1 MTDKKV
7 DRRVRYTK
15 KAIRESF
22 LDLLEKKPLEKI
34 SVTEI
39 CKNADI
45 NRGTFY
51 SHYADPF
58 ELEASLEQE
67 LVDIFDDG
75 ASKSADGLLSALDA
89 LNLLKEN
96 RDLCRLFC
104 GPNGDMDAFVKI
116 IMDKSASYFS
126 SIMPNGDKMPGLHK
140 ECLHAMLVS
149 AVSALIKFWFENNME
164 DDAELIAGCMDSFCM
179 GGSERLYED
188 VSKRFT

>member
-1 MTDKKV
+1 MTDKKI

-22 LDLLEKKPLEKI
+22 LELLEQKPIEKI

-58 ELEASLEQE
+58 ELKQSLEQE
-67 LVDIFDDG
+67 LIDVFSDAAKKAPNGCIT
-75 ASKSADGLLSALDA
+75 SLDA
-89 LNLLKEN
+89 LQLLKEN
-96 RDLCRLFC
+96 KDLCQLFC

-116 IMDKSASYFS
+116 IHDYSKTYFTE
-126 SIMPNGDKMPGLHK
+126 MVKNGVEIPEVHK
-140 ECLHAMLVS
+140 NCLLEMLVS
-149 AVSALIKFWFENNME
+149 SVSALVKFWFVNDMT
-164 DDAELIAGCMDSFCM
+164 DDPALIAECMSSFCK
-179 GGSERLYED
+179 GGTKLFCEN
-188 VSKRFT
+188 VSKSFT

>member
-1 MTDKKV
+1 MTEKKI

-51 SHYADPF
+51 SHYSDPF
-58 ELEASLEQE
+58 ELKESIEQE
-67 LVDIFDDG
+67 LIDVFTEG
-75 ASKSADGLLSALDA
+75 AKNSPEGRLTSLSALK
-89 LNLLKEN
+89 LLKEN
-96 RDLCRLFC
+96 KDLCRLFC
-104 GPNGDMDAFVKI
+104 GPNGDMDAFIKI
-116 IMDKSASYFS
+116 IMDNSVSYICS
-126 SIMPNGDKMPGLHK
+126 VMEGSMEIPNAHK
-140 ECLHAMLVS
+140 ECLRAMLVS

-164 DDAELIAGCMDSFCM
+164 DDPALIAECMDSFCI
-179 GGSERLYED
+179 GGTQRFCEN
-188 VSKRFT
+188 VSHNFT

>member
-58 ELEASLEQE
+58 ALKKSLEQE
-67 LVDIFDDG
+67 MIDIFADG
-75 ASKSADGLLSALDA
+75 AAKTPDGYLTALDA
-89 LNLLKEN
+89 LKLLKEN
-96 RDLCRLFC
+96 KDLCRLFC

-116 IMDKSASYFS
+116 IMDSSASYFCGVLPDEEK
-126 SIMPNGDKMPGLHK
+126 IPALHK
-140 ECLHAMLVS
+140 ECMRSMLVS
-149 AVSALIKFWFENNME
+149 AVSAMIKFWFENNMG
-164 DDAELIAGCMDSFCM
+164 DDPELIADCMDSFCL
-179 GGSERLYED
+179 GGSERLYEN
-188 VSKRFT
+188 VRKRFT